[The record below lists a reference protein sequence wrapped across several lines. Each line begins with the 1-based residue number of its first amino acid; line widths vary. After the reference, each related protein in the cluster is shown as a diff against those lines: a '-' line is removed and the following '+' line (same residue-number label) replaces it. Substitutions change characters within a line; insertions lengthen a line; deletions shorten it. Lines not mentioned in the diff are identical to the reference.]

1 MRRKIVSTMYNN
13 NNNNNNNNY
22 YYYYYY
28 YISHREL
35 YRGLVRRWFTF
46 GCTNF
51 SRNQS
56 EFNGVFFL
64 FQLQNSLFNAIGSL
78 YSNFVGDIHFAC
90 MARLLG
96 YQGIAVVIEELLK
109 IIKSVVCSENFLL
122 PGTWLKST

>member
-13 NNNNNNNNY
+13 NNNNSNNNNNNNY
-22 YYYYYY
+22 
-28 YISHREL
+28 ISHRGL
-35 YRGLVRRWFTF
+35 YWGLARRWFTF

-51 SRNQS
+51 SRNQ
-56 EFNGVFFL
+56 EFIDVFFL

-109 IIKSVVCSENFLL
+109 IIKSVVCSEILYFLEL
-122 PGTWLKST
+122 G

>member
-1 MRRKIVSTMYNN
+1 MDPTLITSN
-13 NNNNNNNNY
+13 
-22 YYYYYY
+22 
-28 YISHREL
+28 EGL
-35 YRGLVRRWFTF
+35 YQGPAGTF
-46 GCTNF
+46 LTLGCTNF
-51 SRNQS
+51 AIYWNQS
-56 EFNGVFFL
+56 EFIDVFYL

-109 IIKSVVCSENFLL
+109 IIKSVVCSENFVL